1 VRNMDAWYGAFD
13 VKPGDTLFLAPE
25 NRVRIW

>member
-1 VRNMDAWYGAFD
+1 MDAWYAAFD
-13 VKPGDTLFLAPE
+13 VKEGDAQYIAPE